1 MIKTKS
7 REERRQ
13 IVLSLQDELKVELIS
28 SYDDYEDTM
37 DENRE
42 HKSEQLRKKKEKSR
56 FNPFKSTGF
65 SPYCLDGYEH
75 ALN

>member
-42 HKSEQLRKKKEKSR
+42 HKSEQQYHHKGGYYGEKV
-56 FNPFKSTGF
+56 
-65 SPYCLDGYEH
+65 Y
-75 ALN
+75 